1 MWKLDDDMRET
12 NQYARQLSGAEIE
25 AGLHRDFIGGMWEE
39 IGKLQ
44 FDFLRQQGLLPE
56 HKLLDIGCGA
66 LRGGVHFV
74 AYLDPGNYYGLDLN
88 SSLLEAGRRELALAG
103 LTHKN
108 PHLAV
113 SDSFALQ
120 KFGQTFDYLLAVSV
134 FTHVFTNDILS
145 CLRAAREVLAVDGR
159 FFASFFCAPHSVHL
173 APIIHEPGSVKTEY
187 GRDPFHYSTDEMRM
201 LAEDAGLSVRVI
213 GQWNHPRAQQ
223 ILVFSR

>member
-1 MWKLDDDMRET
+1 MRET
-12 NQYARQLSGAEIE
+12 NQYARQLSDAQIE
-25 AGLHRDFIGGMWEE
+25 AGMHRDFIGGMWEE

-74 AYLDPGNYYGLDLN
+74 AYLEPGNYYGLDLN

-103 LTHKN
+103 LTHKS
-108 PHLAV
+108 PHLAG

-134 FTHVFTNDILS
+134 FTHVLTNDILR
-145 CLRAAREVLAVDGR
+145 CLRAVREVLAADGR
-159 FFASFFCAPHSVHL
+159 FFASFFCAPHSAHL

-187 GRDPFHYSTDEMRM
+187 DRDPFHYSIDEMRM

-223 ILVFSR
+223 MLVFSR